1 MNVPAE
7 SKLRFQVLNQEIPS
21 IRNNIMT
28 KLESMVLPMSH
39 QEWVRKLSS
48 PQLRQKKHDFFN
60 RPDGRFLTGQL
71 VSLFV
76 TERRSI
82 VPINL
87 PTKFG
92 TQSESSGEG
101 LKSRAE
107 IDPPIH
113 LEFDLQAL

>member
-7 SKLRFQVLNQEIPS
+7 SKLHFQVPNQEVPS

-28 KLESMVLPMSH
+28 KLELMVLPMSH

-48 PQLRQKKHDFFN
+48 PQLRQKSMISSTVQTEGF
-60 RPDGRFLTGQL
+60 
-71 VSLFV
+71 SLASSSLSSSPSVGPSF
-76 TERRSI
+76 RSI
-82 VPINL
+82 YL
-87 PTKFG
+87 PQFG

-107 IDPPIH
+107 IDPPFH
-113 LEFDLQAL
+113 LEFGLQAL